1 MAKTKKP
8 ASSSKATAKRDIVK
22 EQLETARE
30 QAQTKGSGS
39 HVIITE
45 TDDPKARWY
54 VVHTY
59 SGHEQKIAQTLLQR
73 AKTMKLERKILEI
86 LIPTQDKIM
95 IKQGKKSTVKEHL
108 FPGYM
113 TIRLILDDG
122 SWLAVR
128 TTQGITRFSSPC
140 LMLPPFFF

>member
-22 EQLETARE
+22 EQLETDRE

-95 IKQGKKSTVKEHL
+95 IKQGKK
-108 FPGYM
+108 
-113 TIRLILDDG
+113 
-122 SWLAVR
+122 
-128 TTQGITRFSSPC
+128 
-140 LMLPPFFF
+140 